1 MGLLELCLLSLMSP
15 QAPTTPAPTAE
26 APAAVAAPTAA
37 PAAPAAPGNDRDA
50 LVALERAGDKAPS
63 EELVRLAAVEDPA
76 IAARAA
82 WILARGKDATRVEP
96 LQRVVAS
103 SPHATARAQALQG
116 LLRHHDVSSTATAI
130 AALDD
135 ADRTVRTLAA
145 ELLGKL
151 RRPTAIEP
159 LLAVLDRARSGVQ
172 PGPATDLQAA
182 LLALHDI
189 GASEHLLRAATAIQ
203 DGKAEDT
210 GAALTF
216 LLQGLAGKLDAA
228 RQQTLA
234 LALLD
239 HRELLVRRFAIGR
252 LAELGQPSAASAL
265 EGRLAKEGDELRPL
279 VEVALAQVR
288 KDDLQP
294 PTDELERALL
304 NARAIQHATVRW
316 WQTLSPVAQGGV
328 VAAPVL
334 LITVLWL
341 LARRRR
347 AAAAAASAAAT
358 VAMVQP
364 SEEYVE
370 QMAEEAE
377 QLAAEAEQVA
387 ESEAETS
394 EELETHGAA
403 R

>member
-15 QAPTTPAPTAE
+15 QAPTAPAPA
-26 APAAVAAPTAA
+26 ASAAAAVAAPTTA
-37 PAAPAAPGNDRDA
+37 PAASSNDRDA

-63 EELVRLAAVEDPA
+63 EELVRLASVEDPA

-96 LQRVVAS
+96 LQRVVAG

-135 ADRTVRTLAA
+135 GDRTVRTLAA

-159 LLAVLDRARSGVQ
+159 LLAVLDRARSGTQ

-182 LLALHDI
+182 LLALHDL

-216 LLQGLAGKLDAA
+216 LLQGLAGKLDPA

-294 PTDELERALL
+294 PTDELERALH
-304 NARAIQHATVRW
+304 NARAIQHATARW
-316 WQTLSPVAQGGV
+316 WQKLSPVAKGGV

-358 VAMVQP
+358 VALVQP

-387 ESEAETS
+387 EADAEAEAS